1 MNNLE
6 QTLFWKLAELFI
18 IHSGYRIVKLFPDEK
33 ELWLEK
39 SESAEVPIVRLYRED
54 FDWTNRMLRDIEL
67 TAATGAKIRSQLGQR
82 NLRILNIYVSGQP
95 PVDDYQQVLSERFVY
110 RDRLSEISVHTILF
124 ANGTYGQAEESL
136 TGIVDAGS
144 LDLSNMDG
152 LTPGNAE
159 ETRQRTLEYAEKDT
173 RREQAIFTA
182 GRPIFTYFFMAF
194 QILVFLLLELYGGST
209 NPNTL
214 IKFGAKFNPLIL
226 EGEWWRFITPVFLH
240 IGFLHLVMNTLGLYF
255 VGTAVEKM
263 FGSVRFLFVYLFAG
277 FGGSLASFLFSHEVS
292 AGASGAIFGCLGA
305 LLYFGMV
312 YPRLFF
318 RTMGHTVFLII
329 IVNLAFGFSVSMVD
343 NAGHLGGLAAGF
355 LGAGIVH
362 FPKKKK
368 LISQIAFAAVSIL
381 LATAMVQHGFE
392 EGLGPKDEHSVIL
405 LAEEKVNKEEYNEAY
420 SILRRYEEENKV
432 SEKTYFLLSY
442 TEIKLQKLQ
451 DAKAHLLKAIAQDN
465 SFSEAHFN
473 LSLIYLEEGDFVS
486 AKKHAEKAASLKPG
500 QKDYKK
506 LVDEIDK
513 LLSAQRGA

>member
-1 MNNLE
+1 MNTQE
-6 QTLFWKLAELFI
+6 EILFWKLAELFI

-39 SESAEVPIVRLYRED
+39 GESAEAPIIRLYREG
-54 FDWTNRMLRDIEL
+54 FDWSNRMQRDMEL
-67 TAATGAKIRSQLGQR
+67 TAATGARIRSQLR
-82 NLRILNIYVSGQP
+82 IKNLRILNVYVSEHP
-95 PVDDYQQVLSERFVY
+95 PVDDYQQVLLEPFIY
-110 RDRLSEISVHTILF
+110 RDRVSETSVHTILF
-124 ANGTYGQAEESL
+124 ANGIYGQALERL
-136 TGIVDAGS
+136 TGFVDASS
-144 LDLSNMDG
+144 LDLSNMEGPNYGD
-152 LTPGNAE
+152 AA
-159 ETRQRTLEYAEKDT
+159 ETRRRTLEFAENAA
-173 RREQAIFTA
+173 RREQAIFKA
-182 GRPIFTYFFMAF
+182 GRPIFTYFFMAL
-194 QILVFLLLELYGGST
+194 QVLVFLMLEFYGGST

-240 IGFLHLVMNTLGLYF
+240 IGFLHLAMNTLGLYF
-255 VGTAVEKM
+255 VGTAVERIL
-263 FGSVRFLFVYLFAG
+263 GSARFLFVYLFAG

-368 LISQIAFAAVSIL
+368 LLSQIVFAAVSIL
-381 LATAMVQHGFE
+381 LAAAMVQHGFK
-392 EGLGPKDEHSVIL
+392 EGLGPRDEHSVIL
-405 LAEEKVNKEEYNEAY
+405 HAEEQVNQKDYNEAY
-420 SILRRYEEENKV
+420 SILRKYEKETEV

-442 TEIKLQKLQ
+442 TEIKLQKFA
-451 DAKAHLLKAIAQDN
+451 DAKAHLLKAIALDD
-465 SFSEAHFN
+465 SFPEAHFN
-473 LSLIYLEEGDFVS
+473 LALLYLEERDLVS
-486 AKKHAEKAASLKPG
+486 AKKHAEKAAGLKPG
-500 QKDYKK
+500 QKEYQN

-513 LLSAQRGA
+513 ALSAQRGA